1 MGRKVLFTAS
11 TCSHIV
17 NFHLPYLRKFREE
30 GWTVHAACGGA
41 PMPIPDVERVIDL
54 TFEKSMWSPKNLK
67 ASILLSDEMRRENY
81 ALIITHTSLAAFF
94 TRLALW
100 GLEERPKV
108 ANMVHGYLFDD
119 ETPWL
124 KRDLLLAAE
133 RWMAPDTDLV
143 LTMNQWD
150 CELAE
155 RYQLG
160 GRVVQVPGVGVDFSR
175 FDKVPPDTRQR
186 LRKELSIPEDAVV
199 LIYAAEFSVRKSQ
212 NVVIRA
218 IAQLPE
224 HIMLVLAG
232 EGALREECRELAQKL
247 GLEDRVLF
255 PGQVRD
261 IPAWY
266 AMADAAVSASRSE
279 GLPFNIMEAMY
290 AGLPVVASQV
300 KGHSDLIE
308 DGVTGLLY
316 PYGDVEACAEQVM
329 RLVGSEQL
337 RRELGRNARENVE
350 QYGLE
355 RVLPVVWE
363 RYAGLYAASR
373 HAVRQ

>member
-30 GWTVHAACGGA
+30 GWTVHVACGGS
-41 PMPIPDVERVIDL
+41 PMPVPDVERVIDL
-54 TFEKSMWSPKNLK
+54 PFEKSMWSPKNLK

-290 AGLPVVASQV
+290 AGLPVVASEV

-316 PYGDVEACAEQVM
+316 PYGDAEACAEQVM

>member
-30 GWTVHAACGGA
+30 GWTVHVACGGS
-41 PMPIPDVERVIDL
+41 PMPVPDVERVIDL
-54 TFEKSMWSPKNLK
+54 PFEKSMWSPKNLK

-160 GRVVQVPGVGVDFSR
+160 GRAVQVPGVGVDFSR

-290 AGLPVVASQV
+290 AGLPVVASEV

-316 PYGDVEACAEQVM
+316 PYGDAEACAEQVM